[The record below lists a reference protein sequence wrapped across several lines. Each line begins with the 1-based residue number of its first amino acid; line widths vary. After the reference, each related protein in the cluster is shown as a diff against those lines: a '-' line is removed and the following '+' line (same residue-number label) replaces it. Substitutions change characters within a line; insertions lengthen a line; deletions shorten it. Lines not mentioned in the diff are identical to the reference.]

1 MTEVILLPN
10 ESIDAALKRFDN
22 KLQQAGT
29 LRRLKEKSFYEKPS
43 DVRRRAKRR
52 GGRRRV

>member
-43 DVRRRAKRR
+43 DTRRRMKRR
-52 GGRRRV
+52 GGRRR